1 MKRGRLP
8 LTALRSFEV
17 AGRLLSFTRA
27 AEELFVSQAAISRQ
41 IRELEASIGRPLFE
55 RRHRGVV
62 LTDDGASLL
71 ATLTEAFDRIDA
83 SLSTLAESTASQAV
97 TISVEPSFAALW
109 MVPNLAEFRTQHPD
123 IDVRIESDPRL
134 VEFRTNE
141 AVLAI
146 RHGSFG
152 GDWPRTEARH
162 LVGRGNGAGDRA
174 LPAHGPERRSTAPSD
189 IQQFELLHEE
199 NRRVWADWFRLP
211 ARRRT
216 AAIADRCWRMATLVM
231 QAALRGHG
239 AALCDRLFAEEEI
252 TAGRLVQPFDV
263 RLPFGA
269 VLSRGAEFQGLARPA
284 ATLANWLI
292 RSFQELCAR
301 ENSSCRSATTMR
313 QCRDSGNAAQ

>member
-55 RRHRGVV
+55 RRHRAVV
-62 LTDDGASLL
+62 LTDDGALLL
-71 ATLTEAFDRIDA
+71 ATLTDAFDRIDA
-83 SLSTLAESTASQAV
+83 SLSMLSESTASQAV
-97 TISVEPSFAALW
+97 TISVEPTFAALW
-109 MVPNLAEFRTQHPD
+109 MVPNLPEFRALHPD

-146 RHGSFG
+146 RHGVLGSN
-152 GDWPRTEARH
+152 WPRTESRH
-162 LVGRGNGAGDRA
+162 LTEVEMVPVITPSLLRTGTA
-174 LPAHGPERRSTAPSD
+174 LNHTED

-199 NRRVWADWFRLP
+199 NRRVWADWFR
-211 ARRRT
+211 
-216 AAIADRCWRMATLVM
+216 IAGAPEDSCDRGPVLADGGLVM

-239 AALCDRLFAEEEI
+239 AGLCDRLFAEEEI
-252 TAGRLVQPFDV
+252 AAGRLVQPFDI

-269 VLSRGAEFQGLARPA
+269 YYLVARNFKALPKPA
-284 ATLANWLI
+284 AALADWLLH
-292 RSFQELCAR
+292 RFHEGAPQASQKTVL
-301 ENSSCRSATTMR
+301 
-313 QCRDSGNAAQ
+313 AAVQQQ

>member
-55 RRHRGVV
+55 RRHRAVV
-62 LTDDGASLL
+62 LTDDGASFL

-83 SLSTLAESTASQAV
+83 SLSTLAEGTLSQTV

-109 MVPNLAEFRTQHPD
+109 MVPNLAEFRMQHPD

-141 AVLAI
+141 AVLAV

-162 LVGRGNGAGDRA
+162 LSEVEMV
-174 LPAHGPERRSTAPSD
+174 PVVAPSLLATGTPLDHPED

-199 NRRVWADWFRLP
+199 NRRVWADWFK
-211 ARRRT
+211 
-216 AAIADRCWRMATLVM
+216 AAGAPEDSWDRGPVLADGYLVM

-252 TAGRLVQPFDV
+252 AASRLVQPFDI

-269 VLSRGAEFQGLARPA
+269 YYLVARNFKALPGPA
-284 ATLANWLI
+284 DALANWLLS
-292 RSFQELCAR
+292 RFQEPAPEKTIL
-301 ENSSCRSATTMR
+301 
-313 QCRDSGNAAQ
+313 AAVQQQ

>member
-55 RRHRGVV
+55 RRHRAVV

-83 SLSTLAESTASQAV
+83 SLSTLAESTISQVV

-109 MVPNLAEFRTQHPD
+109 MVPNLLEFRELHPD

-146 RHGSFG
+146 RHGSPG
-152 GDWPRTEARH
+152 RAWPRIEARH
-162 LVGRGNGAGDRA
+162 LAEVEMVPVIAPA
-174 LPAHGPERRSTAPSD
+174 LLRTGTPLNHPED

-199 NRRVWADWFRLP
+199 NRRVWADWFKISGAPEDNCDRGPVL
-211 ARRRT
+211 
-216 AAIADRCWRMATLVM
+216 ADGYLVM

-239 AALCDRLFAEEEI
+239 AALCDQLFAEEEI
-252 TAGRLVQPFDV
+252 AAGRLVQPFDI

-269 VLSRGAEFQGLARPA
+269 YYLVARNFKALPGPA
-284 ATLANWLI
+284 ATFANWLLSRFETRTPDVAGKTI
-292 RSFQELCAR
+292 L
-301 ENSSCRSATTMR
+301 
-313 QCRDSGNAAQ
+313 AAVQQQ